1 MNGKIRPSRRDSA
14 GGQFSSSSK
23 RRISQKKLASRKSND
38 LFVGDE
44 DEELPRR
51 GSLQIDTNSQS
62 IQQQHINRSSR
73 RKPKH
78 ASSMKN
84 VLQSKLSSKSKS
96 RGQGAPSYA
105 QERKSNMNE
114 SVSTK
119 STSRNSRN
127 SRNKQRSTT
136 TSRGSNTKPTSNQQH
151 SSSTTD
157 GRIDIIIDGHT
168 NTSTKIQNTPTTT
181 STSQIKPSYTT
192 ATSSSTNS
200 SIHQQQTTST
210 TLSPRDN
217 NSARTQT
224 DVQTRRRNPIQI
236 IQTINSE
243 DNIECDIPHLDSNI
257 IDTSIV
263 YTNKFRG
270 GSASM
275 SLLDIEKLNLKED
288 EFIEDLDANST
299 TSTNGT
305 NREEEK
311 STLGDNGWHRALN
324 VITTSSTN
332 DISPN
337 NSKHALEISSPNKP
351 SSTLDQLTVTHL
363 LQNIHPQIDEYDAI
377 YEEYIHLKSEIK
389 ALEKDRIELEK
400 QFHEAGKVASQ
411 EKIANESNKLSYQTF
426 RTNLRYMKSDDIK
439 SLPVLW
445 LEDVP
450 LSSSDE
456 DSSRRSNNKL
466 PYYTQLDTKFQQ
478 QIRNYRGTNLALLIT
493 DKQCKTSIIGRTCS
507 LNNINTESL
516 LKSSSTSGISMLQ
529 REGSATLID
538 GGGELLNHVAITGY
552 DDKSSSSK
560 TAKDIFNKSKNESS
574 GGGTTYILKF
584 DNGKTHHRG
593 NLPSNL
599 LARLYRERKDYTS
612 IKYLSTGCTYSIGN
626 GHRCYYCEFDTGE
639 CWWGTNKD
647 DMLDDVF
654 MNVDVHRVAFG
665 SSRSNN
671 KESSSWIVIGKDG
684 SVKWK
689 NVPQG
694 LHDLL
699 MKHMETTSKGEGL
712 SSPSFSSVDH
722 PATPKSTA
730 VCPCE
735 VSLGIGGTYFI
746 RFIDGSFDYSLP
758 NFVANVVDKFESDG
772 RLIRNLSLHME
783 TYDCLIR
790 YSNEMLEC

>member
-1 MNGKIRPSRRDSA
+1 MNGNRIRPSRRDSA
-14 GGQFSSSSK
+14 GGGQSSSSSK
-23 RRISQKKLASRKSND
+23 RRGQKLASSRKSND

-51 GSLQIDTNSQS
+51 GSSLHIDTNTQS
-62 IQQQHINRSSR
+62 IRQATSSR

-78 ASSMKN
+78 ASSAMKN
-84 VLQSKLSSKSKS
+84 VLQSKLSKSKSSS

-105 QERKSNMNE
+105 QERSNMNE
-114 SVSTK
+114 SISTK

-136 TSRGSNTKPTSNQQH
+136 SRGGISTKPASNQQH
-151 SSSTTD
+151 SSPTN
-157 GRIDIIIDGHT
+157 GRIDIIIGGET

-181 STSQIKPSYTT
+181 RQIKPSYTT

-200 SIHQQQTTST
+200 SIHQQQTST

-217 NSARTQT
+217 STRTQT
-224 DVQTRRRNPIQI
+224 DLQTRRRNPIQI

-243 DNIECDIPHLDSNI
+243 DNIECDIPHLDSNL
-257 IDTSIV
+257 IDTSTV
-263 YTNKFRG
+263 YTSKFSG
-270 GSASM
+270 SSASM

-288 EFIEDLDANST
+288 IEDLDANST
-299 TSTNGT
+299 TSTNGA

-311 STLGDNGWHRALN
+311 STLGNNGWHRAIN

-337 NSKHALEISSPNKP
+337 NSKHALEISSPNNT

-363 LQNIHPQIDEYDAI
+363 LKNVHPQIDEYDAI
-377 YEEYIHLKSEIK
+377 YEEYTHLKCEIK

-400 QFHEAGKVASQ
+400 QFHKAGKLLSQ
-411 EKIANESNKLSYQTF
+411 TKLSNESNKLSYQTF

-439 SLPVLW
+439 TLPVLW
-445 LEDVP
+445 LEDVQ
-450 LSSSDE
+450 LTSNE
-456 DSSRRSNNKL
+456 DSSSRRSNNKL
-466 PYYTQLDTKFQQ
+466 PYYTKLDTKFQQ

-493 DKQCKTSIIGRTCS
+493 DKQCKTSLIGRTCS

-516 LKSSSTSGISMLQ
+516 KSSSSGISMLQ
-529 REGSATLID
+529 REGSATLLD

-552 DDKSSSSK
+552 DKSSNTGK

-574 GGGTTYILKF
+574 GTTYFLKF
-584 DNGKTHHRG
+584 DHGKTHHRG

-647 DMLDDVF
+647 DMLDEVF

-665 SSRSNN
+665 RSSSN

-694 LHDLL
+694 IHDLL
-699 MKHMETTSKGEGL
+699 MKHMETSEKEL
-712 SSPSFSSVDH
+712 LSPSFSSVDL

-730 VCPCE
+730 GCPCE

-758 NFVANVVDKFESDG
+758 NFVADVIDKFETDG
-772 RLIRNLSLHME
+772 RLIRNVSLHME

>member
-1 MNGKIRPSRRDSA
+1 MNGNRIRPSRRDSA
-14 GGQFSSSSK
+14 GGGQSSSSK
-23 RRISQKKLASRKSND
+23 RRAQKLLTSRKSND

-44 DEELPRR
+44 DEELPTSNNR
-51 GSLQIDTNSQS
+51 LQIDTNTQS
-62 IQQQHINRSSR
+62 IQQQQHSNRSTR

-78 ASSMKN
+78 ASSAMKN
-84 VLQSKLSSKSKS
+84 VLQLKLSKSKSS

-105 QERKSNMNE
+105 QERSNMNE
-114 SVSTK
+114 SISTK

-136 TSRGSNTKPTSNQQH
+136 TSRGGSTKPAATNQQH
-151 SSSTTD
+151 SSSSTD
-157 GRIDIIIDGHT
+157 GRIDIIIGGET
-168 NTSTKIQNTPTTT
+168 NTSTKIQNTQTTPR
-181 STSQIKPSYTT
+181 QIKPTYTT

-200 SIHQQQTTST
+200 STQQQTQTTT
-210 TLSPRDN
+210 TLPPRDN
-217 NSARTQT
+217 STRTQT
-224 DVQTRRRNPIQI
+224 DLQTRRRNPIQI
-236 IQTINSE
+236 VQTINSE

-263 YTNKFRG
+263 YTNKFSG
-270 GSASM
+270 SM

-305 NREEEK
+305 NREDEGGSSSK
-311 STLGDNGWHRALN
+311 LGNNGWHRAIN
-324 VITTSSTN
+324 VITTSSTTK
-332 DISPN
+332 DTSPK
-337 NSKHALEISSPNKP
+337 SKHSIEISSPNNKNT

-363 LQNIHPQIDEYDAI
+363 LQNVHPQIDEYDSI

-389 ALEKDRIELEK
+389 ALEKDRFELEK
-400 QFHEAGKVASQ
+400 QFHQAGKLLSQ

-450 LSSSDE
+450 LTSNE
-456 DSSRRSNNKL
+456 DSSSRRSNK
-466 PYYTQLDTKFQQ
+466 LDTKFQK
-478 QIRNYRGTNLALLIT
+478 QIRNYRGTNLALLIS
-493 DKQCKTSIIGRTCS
+493 DKTCKTSLIGRTCS

-516 LKSSSTSGISMLQ
+516 SNSGTMLQ

-538 GGGELLNHVAITGY
+538 GGGALLNHVAITGY
-552 DDKSSSSK
+552 DKSSSTGK
-560 TAKDIFNKSKNESS
+560 GAKDIFNNKSKAKNES
-574 GGGTTYILKF
+574 GGTTYFLKF

-647 DMLDDVF
+647 DMLDDAF
-654 MNVDVHRVAFG
+654 MSVDVHRVAFG
-665 SSRSNN
+665 GSSSN
-671 KESSSWIVIGKDG
+671 KESSSWVVIGKDG

-694 LHDLL
+694 LG
-699 MKHMETTSKGEGL
+699 ET
-712 SSPSFSSVDH
+712 
-722 PATPKSTA
+722 
-730 VCPCE
+730 
-735 VSLGIGGTYFI
+735 I
-746 RFIDGSFDYSLP
+746 
-758 NFVANVVDKFESDG
+758 
-772 RLIRNLSLHME
+772 
-783 TYDCLIR
+783 
-790 YSNEMLEC
+790 